1 MKFIHY
7 HRRAKFV
14 LLACYFSLCILLVTA
29 CDESTTTSQVRA
41 AATQAISA
49 PAVHYTS
56 TEHSNIAYGSL
67 PTETLD
73 LCQPQ
78 GTKGIRPGIVLL
90 HGGEWTQGDKKD
102 MASLCQYFAQ
112 HGYVVANVNY
122 RLAQKSVASSQ
133 WPAQL
138 VDAQLAV
145 RWLRSEAQQINL
157 DSQHICAL
165 GESSGGQLA
174 AFLGNL
180 KTIHDGDQAQAMAD
194 QSSAVNCV
202 VEEFGPVDLTQ
213 TQTPSLTRNMLAL
226 FGGTTLQQN
235 NSLYR
240 DASPILF
247 IDKNSAPTLIIQGD
261 NDTVVQPAESSAYQ
275 QELQRNNVSALYITY
290 KGGHNFSG
298 LTNNQQAHIQQQEL
312 SYIEAQ
318 EHP

>member
-1 MKFIHY
+1 LSCSPVTSVSAY
-7 HRRAKFV
+7 YSLRRATKA
-14 LLACYFSLCILLVTA
+14 LP
-29 CDESTTTSQVRA
+29 QVRCEPP
-41 AATQAISA
+41 Q
-49 PAVHYTS
+49 HYTS
-56 TEHSNIAYGSL
+56 TEHSNISYGSL

-102 MASLCQYFAQ
+102 MASLCQFFAQ